1 MACSA
6 TDGELALPATISG
19 IFFFVSAGDYD
30 FAKKQVDKGLPDGP
44 FSGVPFLLK
53 DLDLL
58 QGTVTTF
65 GASVYH
71 NNVGDHSGTLAR
83 RFLDTGVAIFGKAQA
98 PNSG

>member
-1 MACSA
+1 MAFREYGKYDA
-6 TDGELALPATISG
+6 VGLADLVRKKE
-19 IFFFVSAGDYD
+19 VSAGDYD